1 MDKVEIQKLKELDV
15 NRLFDNLIDK
25 EVTNL
30 NLIDLIKHFTGFE
43 NIRLKA
49 LYDDILDYLAE
60 HDKVVD
66 ACSYQFGTVFIKKHK
81 FETIYKLWELT
92 NKYRNNKP
100 HLQTEANE
108 IKQRDDFI
116 ILEMLATNEIQIIDG
131 VFFYNNR
138 EYERGHS
145 LSKVIN
151 ENKGHKPLKNFTQY
165 LNNFKNKTGD
175 KYYLDLIDSV
185 NNKANK
191 TNIDRLRDFKN
202 ILNQRILKLPTTI
215 LKKPLSKYRFKLDL
229 EPV

>member
-1 MDKVEIQKLKELDV
+1 LV
-15 NRLFDNLIDK
+15 
-25 EVTNL
+25 
-30 NLIDLIKHFTGFE
+30 
-43 NIRLKA
+43 
-49 LYDDILDYLAE
+49 E

-116 ILEMLATNEIQIIDG
+116 ILEMLATNEIQIIDE

-138 EYERGHS
+138 EYVHGNS
-145 LSKVIN
+145 LNEVIN
-151 ENKGHKPLKNFTQY
+151 EKKGYNPSKKFTQY
-165 LNNFKNKTGD
+165 LNDFRNRTGD

-185 NNKANK
+185 NNKAND
-191 TNIDRLRDFKN
+191 TNIERLRKFKKYLKLKNIQVTNHDFKEAFE
-202 ILNQRILKLPTTI
+202 RI
-215 LKKPLSKYRFKLDL
+215 
-229 EPV
+229 

>member
-43 NIRLKA
+43 NIRLTA

-81 FETIYKLWELT
+81 FEAIYKLWELT
-92 NKYRNNKP
+92 NKYLNNKP
-100 HLQTEANE
+100 HLQAETNE

-138 EYERGHS
+138 QYARGHS

-175 KYYLDLIDSV
+175 NYYLDLIDSV
-185 NNKANK
+185 NNKANE
-191 TNIDRLRDFKN
+191 TNIDRLRDFKKY
-202 ILNQRILKLPTTI
+202 LKLKNIQVTNHD
-215 LKKPLSKYRFKLDL
+215 FK
-229 EPV
+229 EAFEQI